1 MINQT
6 IIEKLK
12 KKCGDDEVMYNFLL
26 ALLEKEDEGG
36 QHTKTYK
43 QEIEKAIKEVKKV

>member
-6 IIEKLK
+6 IIKKLK
-12 KKCGDDEVMYNFLL
+12 EKCGNDKVMYDFLL

-43 QEIEKAIKEVKKV
+43 QEIEKAVKEAK